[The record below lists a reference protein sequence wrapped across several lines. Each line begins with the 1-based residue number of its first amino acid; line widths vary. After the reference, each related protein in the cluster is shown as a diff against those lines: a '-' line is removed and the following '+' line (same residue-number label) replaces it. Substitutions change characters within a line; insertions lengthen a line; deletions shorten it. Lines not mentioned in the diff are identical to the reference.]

1 MNKLVCQ
8 TASICSRRAGVASLT
23 FPASDGQAK
32 RSYHRSLDLSYQ
44 VYLFDCGI
52 NQQMNSSRSKQDCYV
67 TELLCFSKVF
77 TTFHFA
83 DENEYLK
90 ICNKK
95 TLN

>member
-1 MNKLVCQ
+1 MELMELNLF
-8 TASICSRRAGVASLT
+8 LT
-23 FPASDGQAK
+23 YYFYSVYDYSQ
-32 RSYHRSLDLSYQ
+32 LSSFYIK
-44 VYLFDCGI
+44 F
-52 NQQMNSSRSKQDCYV
+52 K
-67 TELLCFSKVF
+67 LCFSKVF